1 MPEQTAALQPVVDRV
16 GLRVA
21 AERHL
26 RALAGE
32 AAVLRADQWTAI
44 EALVADRRRAL
55 VVQRTG
61 WGKSAVYFIAAAL
74 LRAAG
79 AGPTVI
85 VSPLLA
91 LMRNQIEAA
100 DRAGIRA
107 VTVNSTNAAQWDA
120 VYAEISAGAVDVL
133 LVSPCLLYTSPSPRD
148 RQKSRMPSSA

>member
-1 MPEQTAALQPVVDRV
+1 MLSLSLTEGVRASTRPPAPAHQHLSTTAARPSRKDPTVPEQTAALQPVVDRV
-16 GLRVA
+16 ALRVA

-32 AAVLRADQWTAI
+32 AAVLRADQWAAI

-79 AGPTVI
+79 AGPVGR
-85 VSPLLA
+85 L
-91 LMRNQIEAA
+91 
-100 DRAGIRA
+100 D
-107 VTVNSTNAAQWDA
+107 
-120 VYAEISAGAVDVL
+120 
-133 LVSPCLLYTSPSPRD
+133 LVAHQ
-148 RQKSRMPSSA
+148 RQ